1 MCWKGGR
8 KSLYDL
14 YNRRIDYLRVSVTD
28 RCNLRCVYCM
38 PAEGVPLLR
47 HEDILSLEEIARVA
61 RSAVGLGIRKIRLTG
76 GEPLVR
82 KGILDLVSLLR
93 PIPGLEIL
101 GMTTNGTLLAPAAR
115 ELKDR
120 GLGSINISLDT
131 LDPARF
137 SALTR
142 GGRLGDALEGIE
154 AAVRVGLAVKINTV
168 VIDGDPEGDLD
179 RVAAFC
185 AERGLTH
192 QRIRQYDLAGQKQDQ
207 DEFERPPRCGDC
219 NRIRLLADGTLKPC
233 LHSDL
238 SIPVN
243 FSDIEGSLLEC
254 VRAKPGR
261 GAACTTLAVGQIG
274 G

>member
-1 MCWKGGR
+1 MLDSFDR
-8 KSLYDL
+8 T
-14 YNRRIDYLRVSVTD
+14 IDYLRISVTD

-38 PAEGVPLLR
+38 PAEGIPLLR

-61 RSAVGLGIRKIRLTG
+61 RAAVGLGIRKIRLTG

-101 GMTTNGTLLAPAAR
+101 GMTTNGTLLATVAS
-115 ELKDR
+115 ELKAR
-120 GLGSINISLDT
+120 GLDSVNISLDT
-131 LDPARF
+131 LDPGRY

-142 GGRLGDALEGIE
+142 GGRLTDALSGID
-154 AAVRVGLAVKINTV
+154 AAVRAGLPVKINTV
-168 VIDGDPEGDLD
+168 VFDGDPEGDLE

-185 AERGLTH
+185 EERGLRH
-192 QRIRQYDLAGQKQDQ
+192 QRIRQYDLAGLKQDQ
-207 DEFERPPRCGDC
+207 EDYERPPRCGDC
-219 NRIRLLADGTLKPC
+219 NRIRLLADGSLKPC

-238 SIPVN
+238 SVPVD
-243 FSDIEGSLLEC
+243 FSDIEESLRTC

>member
-1 MCWKGGR
+1 MLDSFDR
-8 KSLYDL
+8 T
-14 YNRRIDYLRVSVTD
+14 IDYLRISVTD

-38 PAEGVPLLR
+38 PAQGIRLLR
-47 HEDILSLEEIARVA
+47 HEDILSLENITRVA
-61 RSAVGLGIRKIRLTG
+61 AAAVRLGVRKIRLTG

-101 GMTTNGTLLAPAAR
+101 GMTTNGTLLAPAAS
-115 ELKDR
+115 ELRAR
-120 GLGSINISLDT
+120 GLDSVNVSLDT
-131 LDPARF
+131 LDPARY

-142 GGRLGDALEGIE
+142 GGRLTDALAGID
-154 AAVRVGLAVKINTV
+154 AAVREGLPVKINTV
-168 VIDGDPEGDLD
+168 VLDGDPEGDLEQ
-179 RVAAFC
+179 VSSFC
-185 AERGLTH
+185 EERGLRH
-192 QRIRQYDLAGQKQDQ
+192 QRIRRYDLAGQKFDQ
-207 DEFERPPRCGDC
+207 EDYERPPRCGDC

-238 SIPVN
+238 AIPVD
-243 FSDIEGSLLEC
+243 FSNIEGSLLDC

>member
-1 MCWKGGR
+1 MLDSFDR
-8 KSLYDL
+8 T
-14 YNRRIDYLRVSVTD
+14 IDYLRVSVTD

-47 HEDILSLEEIARVA
+47 HEDILSLEEIVRIAEA
-61 RSAVGLGIRKIRLTG
+61 AVGLGIRKIRLTG

-93 PIPGLEIL
+93 SLPGLEIL
-101 GMTTNGTLLAPAAR
+101 GMTTNGTLLAPVAE
-115 ELKDR
+115 ELRAR
-120 GLGSINISLDT
+120 GLDSVNVSLDT
-131 LDPARF
+131 LDPGRF

-142 GGRLGDALEGIE
+142 GGRLADALAGID
-154 AAVRVGLAVKINTV
+154 AAVRAGIPVKINTV
-168 VIDGDPEGDLD
+168 AFDGDPEGDLG
-179 RVAAFC
+179 RVADFC
-185 AERGLTH
+185 AERGLRH
-192 QRIRQYDLAGQKQDQ
+192 QRIRRYDLAGQKFDQ
-207 DEFERPPRCGDC
+207 DDYERPPRCGDC
-219 NRIRLLADGTLKPC
+219 NRIRLLADGSLKPC

-238 SIPVN
+238 SVPVD
-243 FSDIEGSLLEC
+243 FSDIEGSLRAC